1 MQYEFRGRKVKVNLN
16 LNDEQIAAMEEIV
29 DFIQSDRTC
38 LTLMGYAGTGK
49 TTLMGIVRDIF
60 HHDIRLQFAATTH
73 KAAGPQG
80 ESERKCQHREL
91 SVRYCC

>member
-38 LTLMGYAGTGK
+38 LTLMGYAGTGGASVFYR
-49 TTLMGIVRDIF
+49 TTDSGFLWKDISF
-60 HHDIRLQFAATTH
+60 GKSKGR
-73 KAAGPQG
+73 
-80 ESERKCQHREL
+80 
-91 SVRYCC
+91 